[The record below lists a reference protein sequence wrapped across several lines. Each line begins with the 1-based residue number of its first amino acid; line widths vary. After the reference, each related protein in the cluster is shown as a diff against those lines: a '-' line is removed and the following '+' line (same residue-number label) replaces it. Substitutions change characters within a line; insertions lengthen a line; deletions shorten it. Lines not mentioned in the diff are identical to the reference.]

1 MVVSSD
7 VDEAAEEQARDGEAL
22 VYEVSEGEAGERLDV
37 ALSRL
42 GAGSRSQVQRWID
55 AGRVLVDG
63 ETARRAS
70 KVSLGMILE
79 ATPPPLEPS
88 NVVAEDLPLAILH
101 EDDDLLV
108 LDKAAGMVVHPAP
121 GHATGTLVNAL
132 LHHCQGLAVAGGARR
147 PGIVHRLDRGT
158 SGVMVV
164 AKNDAAHTALAAQFH
179 DHSIL
184 RVYRAIVRA
193 TPGQDAG
200 RVDRPIGRHPRDRK
214 RMSVR
219 TRSGREAVT
228 NWRVEERFPRS
239 GAALLEIR
247 PETGRTHQIRVHL
260 AASGL
265 PIWGDP
271 AYGKDSGGKG
281 SGKGRGGGTEGALE
295 RPALHA
301 AVLGFRHPT
310 HSETL
315 RFEAPLP
322 DDLDTLV
329 TWLREREA

>member
-7 VDEAAEEQARDGEAL
+7 IDEAAGEKAGDGQTL
-22 VYEVSEGEAGERLDV
+22 VYEVSQGEAGERLDV

-42 GAGSRSQVQRWID
+42 GAASRSQVQRWID

-70 KVSLGMILE
+70 KVALGMILE
-79 ATPPPLEPS
+79 ATPPPRQASE
-88 NVVAEDLPLAILH
+88 VVAEALPLAVLH

-132 LHHCQGLAVAGGARR
+132 LHHCQGLATIGGVER

-164 AKNDAAHTALAAQFH
+164 AKNDAAHAALAEQFH
-179 DHSIL
+179 DHSIE
-184 RVYRAIVRA
+184 RVYHAIVRA

-200 RVDRPIGRHPRDRK
+200 RLDRPIGRHPRDRK

-228 NWRVEERFPRS
+228 NWCVEERFPRS
-239 GAALLEIR
+239 GAALLELR

-260 AASGL
+260 AAAGL
-265 PIWGDP
+265 PIWGD
-271 AYGKDSGGKG
+271 AVYGKAKS
-281 SGKGRGGGTEGALE
+281 TATGAPTLE

-301 AVLGFRHPT
+301 VVLGFRHPT
-310 HSETL
+310 RGETL

-322 DDLDTLV
+322 ADLEALV
-329 TWLREREA
+329 DWLRVREG

>member
-1 MVVSSD
+1 VVVSSGD
-7 VDEAAEEQARDGEAL
+7 ADADEKPALEAEAL
-22 VYEVSEGEAGERLDV
+22 VYAVGEAEAGERLDV

-42 GAGSRSQVQRWID
+42 GSVSRSQVQRWID

-63 ETARRAS
+63 EPAGRAL
-70 KVSLGMILE
+70 KVSLGMTLE
-79 ATPPPLEPS
+79 ARPPLPKAS
-88 NVVAEDLPLAILH
+88 AVLAENLPLTVLH

-132 LHHCQGLAVAGGARR
+132 LHHCRGLAMIGGVER

-164 AKNDAAHTALAAQFH
+164 AKNDAAHAALAAQFH
-179 DHSIL
+179 DHSIE
-184 RVYRAIVRA
+184 RVYRTIVRA
-193 TPGQDAG
+193 TPGEPAG
-200 RVDRPIGRHPRDRK
+200 CIDRPIGRHHRDRK

-228 NWRVEERFPRS
+228 NWRVEKRFPGS

-271 AYGKDSGGKG
+271 VYGKAKAVPS
-281 SGKGRGGGTEGALE
+281 EAPLLE

-301 AVLGFRHPT
+301 AALGFCHPT
-310 HSETL
+310 CGETM
-315 RFEAPLP
+315 RFETSLP
-322 DDLDTLV
+322 ADLEALLA
-329 TWLREREA
+329 WLCDRPA